1 LELTLDVNDE
11 LNKSIEN
18 NTWLAPVVY
27 FVYIFLAD
35 LVPMTSQIASMLV
48 VVKERDFNK
57 GLKPSREDET
67 EGNFHHSLNFLESYE
82 FYKPMG
88 SETEEEAVNERQ
100 NFGTIDST
108 GSIYQIG

>member
-1 LELTLDVNDE
+1 MF
-11 LNKSIEN
+11 K
-18 NTWLAPVVY
+18 
-27 FVYIFLAD
+27 
-35 LVPMTSQIASMLV
+35 
-48 VVKERDFNK
+48 
-57 GLKPSREDET
+57 
-67 EGNFHHSLNFLESYE
+67 FLESYE